1 MAKICIPNE
10 TRRGV
15 LHLIL
20 VINRLI
26 IMDSFSSLETSLGEM
41 SVFSQELLAIA
52 LSSSV
57 NILAGLGT
65 IIIGFWLSSK
75 ASSMVRKQMSTLRRV
90 DKTLAPILAS
100 IIRYAGF
107 ILTLVVALGQ
117 FGVQTTSIIAVLGA
131 AGLAIGLAL
140 QGTLSNVASGIMLLL
155 LRPFSVG
162 DWIETNSISGTVREI
177 GLFATQIDTFD
188 NIYITVPNSSIWSA
202 TIINNSR
209 HQIRRMDLDIGIGY
223 NSDLNKVEKA
233 LITLTKDKRIL
244 SDPEPQ
250 FLVVDYAD
258 SAILVRLRL
267 YAQYEDFFALNW
279 DLKRRLK
286 PLLDAHNIE
295 IPFPQRVVHH
305 LGTDSE
311 TGS

>member
-1 MAKICIPNE
+1 
-10 TRRGV
+10 
-15 LHLIL
+15 
-20 VINRLI
+20 
-26 IMDSFSSLETSLGEM
+26 MDSFSSLETSLGEM

-52 LSSSV
+52 MSSSV

-65 IIIGFWLSSK
+65 FIIGFWLSSK
-75 ASSMVRKQMSTLRRV
+75 ASSMVLKQMSTLQRV

-233 LITLTKDKRIL
+233 LTTLTEDKRIL

-250 FLVVDYAD
+250 FLVVEYAD
-258 SAILVRLRL
+258 SAILVRLRI

-305 LGTDSE
+305 LETDSQ

>member
-1 MAKICIPNE
+1 
-10 TRRGV
+10 
-15 LHLIL
+15 
-20 VINRLI
+20 
-26 IMDSFSSLETSLGEM
+26 MDSFSSLETSLGEM

-75 ASSMVRKQMSTLRRV
+75 AASIVRKQMSTLQRV

-100 IIRYAGF
+100 IIRYTGF

-209 HQIRRMDLDIGIGY
+209 HHIRRMDLDIGIGY
-223 NSDLNKVEKA
+223 NSDLNEVEKA

-295 IPFPQRVVHH
+295 IPFPQRVVHY
-305 LGTDSE
+305 LGKDSE
-311 TGS
+311 TG

>member
-1 MAKICIPNE
+1 
-10 TRRGV
+10 
-15 LHLIL
+15 
-20 VINRLI
+20 
-26 IMDSFSSLETSLGEM
+26 MDSFSSLETSLGEM

-75 ASSMVRKQMSTLRRV
+75 ASSMVRKQMSTLQRV
-90 DKTLAPILAS
+90 DKTLTPILAS

-223 NSDLNKVEKA
+223 NSDLNEVEKA

>member
-1 MAKICIPNE
+1 MN
-10 TRRGV
+10 
-15 LHLIL
+15 
-20 VINRLI
+20 
-26 IMDSFSSLETSLGEM
+26 SFSSLEASLGEM

-75 ASSMVRKQMSTLRRV
+75 ASSIVRKQMSTLQRV

-233 LITLTKDKRIL
+233 LMTLTKDKRIL

>member
-1 MAKICIPNE
+1 
-10 TRRGV
+10 
-15 LHLIL
+15 
-20 VINRLI
+20 
-26 IMDSFSSLETSLGEM
+26 MDSFSSLGEM

-75 ASSMVRKQMSTLRRV
+75 ASSIVRKQMSTLQRV

-223 NSDLNKVEKA
+223 NSDLNEVEKA

-305 LGTDSE
+305 LGPDSK
-311 TGS
+311 TGSEDNLM

>member
-1 MAKICIPNE
+1 
-10 TRRGV
+10 
-15 LHLIL
+15 
-20 VINRLI
+20 
-26 IMDSFSSLETSLGEM
+26 MDSFSSLETSLGEM

-52 LSSSV
+52 MSSSV

-75 ASSMVRKQMSTLRRV
+75 ASRIVRKQMSTLQRV
-90 DKTLAPILAS
+90 DKTLTPILAS

-162 DWIETNSISGTVREI
+162 DWVETNSISGTVREI

-223 NSDLNKVEKA
+223 NSDLNEVEKA
-233 LITLTKDKRIL
+233 FITLTKDKRIL

-305 LGTDSE
+305 LGTDPK

>member
-1 MAKICIPNE
+1 
-10 TRRGV
+10 
-15 LHLIL
+15 
-20 VINRLI
+20 
-26 IMDSFSSLETSLGEM
+26 MDSFSSLETSLGEM

-75 ASSMVRKQMSTLRRV
+75 ASSMVRKRISTLQRV
-90 DKTLAPILAS
+90 DKTLTPILAS

-250 FLVVDYAD
+250 FLVVDYGD

>member
-1 MAKICIPNE
+1 
-10 TRRGV
+10 
-15 LHLIL
+15 
-20 VINRLI
+20 
-26 IMDSFSSLETSLGEM
+26 
-41 SVFSQELLAIA
+41 
-52 LSSSV
+52 
-57 NILAGLGT
+57 
-65 IIIGFWLSSK
+65 
-75 ASSMVRKQMSTLRRV
+75 MVRKQMSTLQRV
-90 DKTLAPILAS
+90 DKTLTPILAS

-223 NSDLNKVEKA
+223 NSDLNEVEKA

>member
-1 MAKICIPNE
+1 MQD
-10 TRRGV
+10 
-15 LHLIL
+15 LFL
-20 VINRLI
+20 
-26 IMDSFSSLETSLGEM
+26 
-41 SVFSQELLAIA
+41 QW
-52 LSSSV
+52 
-57 NILAGLGT
+57 
-65 IIIGFWLSSK
+65 WL
-75 ASSMVRKQMSTLRRV
+75 
-90 DKTLAPILAS
+90 
-100 IIRYAGF
+100 
-107 ILTLVVALGQ
+107 LGQ

-188 NIYITVPNSSIWSA
+188 NVYITVPNSSIWSE

-209 HQIRRMDLDIGIGY
+209 HRIRRMDVDIGIGY
-223 NSDLNKVEKA
+223 TSDLNEVEKA
-233 LITLTKDKRIL
+233 LMTLATDKRIL
-244 SDPEPQ
+244 LDPEPQ

-258 SAILVRLRL
+258 SAIVVRLRL
-267 YAQYEDFFALNW
+267 YAQYENFFALNW

-305 LGTDSE
+305 LGTDSRTE
-311 TGS
+311 S

>member
-1 MAKICIPNE
+1 MN
-10 TRRGV
+10 
-15 LHLIL
+15 
-20 VINRLI
+20 
-26 IMDSFSSLETSLGEM
+26 SFSSLEASLGEM

-75 ASSMVRKQMSTLRRV
+75 ASSMVRKQMSTLQRV

-223 NSDLNKVEKA
+223 NSDLNEVEKA
-233 LITLTKDKRIL
+233 LITLTEDKRIL

-267 YAQYEDFFALNW
+267 YAQYDDFFALNW

-305 LGTDSE
+305 LETDSE

>member
-1 MAKICIPNE
+1 MN
-10 TRRGV
+10 
-15 LHLIL
+15 
-20 VINRLI
+20 
-26 IMDSFSSLETSLGEM
+26 SFSSLETSLGEM

-75 ASSMVRKQMSTLRRV
+75 ASSVVRKQMSTLQRV

-223 NSDLNKVEKA
+223 NSDLNEVEKA

-267 YAQYEDFFALNW
+267 YAQYEEFFALNW

-286 PLLDAHNIE
+286 PLLDANNIE

-305 LGTDSE
+305 LRTDSE

>member
-1 MAKICIPNE
+1 
-10 TRRGV
+10 
-15 LHLIL
+15 
-20 VINRLI
+20 
-26 IMDSFSSLETSLGEM
+26 MDSFSSLETSLGEM

-75 ASSMVRKQMSTLRRV
+75 ASSMVRKQMSTLQRV
-90 DKTLAPILAS
+90 DKTLTPILAS

-162 DWIETNSISGTVREI
+162 DWIETNSISGTVQEI

-233 LITLTKDKRIL
+233 LMSLTKDKRIL

>member
-1 MAKICIPNE
+1 
-10 TRRGV
+10 
-15 LHLIL
+15 
-20 VINRLI
+20 
-26 IMDSFSSLETSLGEM
+26 MDSFSSLETSLGEM

-75 ASSMVRKQMSTLRRV
+75 ASSIVRKQMSTLQRV

-223 NSDLNKVEKA
+223 NSDLNEVEKA
-233 LITLTKDKRIL
+233 LITLTEDKRIL
-244 SDPEPQ
+244 SDPKPQ

-295 IPFPQRVVHH
+295 IPFPQRVVHY

>member
-1 MAKICIPNE
+1 
-10 TRRGV
+10 
-15 LHLIL
+15 
-20 VINRLI
+20 
-26 IMDSFSSLETSLGEM
+26 MDSFSSLETSLGEM
-41 SVFSQELLAIA
+41 SLLSQELLAIA

-57 NILAGLGT
+57 NVFAGLGT

-75 ASSMVRKQMSTLRRV
+75 ASSMVSKQMSTLQRV

-107 ILTLVVALGQ
+107 ILTMVVALGQ

-188 NIYITVPNSSIWSA
+188 NVYITVPNSSIWSE

-209 HQIRRMDLDIGIGY
+209 HHIRRMDVDIGIGY
-223 NSDLNKVEKA
+223 TSDLNEVEKA
-233 LITLTKDKRIL
+233 LMTLATDERIL
-244 SDPEPQ
+244 RDPEPQ

-258 SAILVRLRL
+258 SAIVVRLRL
-267 YAQYEDFFALNW
+267 YAQYENFFALNW

-295 IPFPQRVVHH
+295 IPFPQRVIHH
-305 LGTDSE
+305 LE
-311 TGS
+311 TNSKTES

>member
-1 MAKICIPNE
+1 MN
-10 TRRGV
+10 
-15 LHLIL
+15 
-20 VINRLI
+20 
-26 IMDSFSSLETSLGEM
+26 SFSSLEASLGEM

-75 ASSMVRKQMSTLRRV
+75 ASSMVRKQMSTLQRV

-223 NSDLNKVEKA
+223 NSDLNEVEKA

>member
-1 MAKICIPNE
+1 MN
-10 TRRGV
+10 
-15 LHLIL
+15 
-20 VINRLI
+20 
-26 IMDSFSSLETSLGEM
+26 SFSSLETSLGEM

-75 ASSMVRKQMSTLRRV
+75 ASSIVRKQMSTLQRV

-162 DWIETNSISGTVREI
+162 DWIETNSISGTVQEI

-188 NIYITVPNSSIWSA
+188 NVYISVPNSSIWSA
-202 TIINNSR
+202 IIVNNSR
-209 HQIRRMDLDIGIGY
+209 HPVRRMDVDIAIGY
-223 NSDLNKVEKA
+223 DSDLDKVEKA
-233 LITLTKDKRIL
+233 LMMLTEDQRVL
-244 SDPEPQ
+244 PEPPPQ
-250 FLVVDYAD
+250 FLVVDYAE
-258 SAILVRLRL
+258 SAIVVRLRL
-267 YAQYEDFFALNW
+267 YAQFEDFFALNW
-279 DLKRRLK
+279 ELKRRLK
-286 PLLDAHNIE
+286 PILDAHDIE

-305 LGTDSE
+305 VGRDAEAGSSE
-311 TGS
+311 

>member
-1 MAKICIPNE
+1 
-10 TRRGV
+10 
-15 LHLIL
+15 
-20 VINRLI
+20 
-26 IMDSFSSLETSLGEM
+26 MDSFSSLETSLGEM

-52 LSSSV
+52 LNSSV

-75 ASSMVRKQMSTLRRV
+75 ASSIVRKQMSTLQRV

-162 DWIETNSISGTVREI
+162 DWIETNNISGTVREI

-223 NSDLNKVEKA
+223 NSDLNEVEKA

-286 PLLDAHNIE
+286 PLLDANNIE

>member
-1 MAKICIPNE
+1 
-10 TRRGV
+10 
-15 LHLIL
+15 
-20 VINRLI
+20 
-26 IMDSFSSLETSLGEM
+26 MDSFSSLETSLGEM

-75 ASSMVRKQMSTLRRV
+75 ASSMVRKQMSTLQRV
-90 DKTLAPILAS
+90 DKTLTPILAS
-100 IIRYAGF
+100 TIRYAGF

-223 NSDLNKVEKA
+223 NSDLNEVEKA

>member
-1 MAKICIPNE
+1 
-10 TRRGV
+10 
-15 LHLIL
+15 
-20 VINRLI
+20 
-26 IMDSFSSLETSLGEM
+26 MDSFSSLETSLGEM
-41 SVFSQELLAIA
+41 SVFSQEILAIA

-57 NILAGLGT
+57 NILAGSGT

-75 ASSMVRKQMSTLRRV
+75 ASSMVRKQMSTLQRV
-90 DKTLAPILAS
+90 DKTLTPILAS
-100 IIRYAGF
+100 TIRYAGF

-223 NSDLNKVEKA
+223 NSDLNEVEKA

>member
-1 MAKICIPNE
+1 
-10 TRRGV
+10 
-15 LHLIL
+15 
-20 VINRLI
+20 
-26 IMDSFSSLETSLGEM
+26 MDSFSSLETSLGEM
-41 SVFSQELLAIA
+41 SLFSQEILAIA

-75 ASSMVRKQMSTLRRV
+75 ASSIVRKQMSTLQRV

-188 NIYITVPNSSIWSA
+188 NIYITMPNSSIWSA

>member
-1 MAKICIPNE
+1 
-10 TRRGV
+10 
-15 LHLIL
+15 
-20 VINRLI
+20 
-26 IMDSFSSLETSLGEM
+26 MDSFSSLETSLGEM
-41 SVFSQELLAIA
+41 SVLSQEILAIA

-75 ASSMVRKQMSTLRRV
+75 ASSMVRKQMSTLQRV

-233 LITLTKDKRIL
+233 LITLTEDKRIL

>member
-1 MAKICIPNE
+1 
-10 TRRGV
+10 
-15 LHLIL
+15 
-20 VINRLI
+20 
-26 IMDSFSSLETSLGEM
+26 MDSFSSLETSLGEM

-75 ASSMVRKQMSTLRRV
+75 ASSMVRKQMSTLQRV

-100 IIRYAGF
+100 TIRYAGF

-162 DWIETNSISGTVREI
+162 DWIETNSISGTVQEI

-202 TIINNSR
+202 TIVNNSR

-223 NSDLNKVEKA
+223 NSDLNKVEEA

-305 LGTDSE
+305 LRSDSE

>member
-1 MAKICIPNE
+1 
-10 TRRGV
+10 
-15 LHLIL
+15 
-20 VINRLI
+20 
-26 IMDSFSSLETSLGEM
+26 MDTFSAFETSLGEM
-41 SVFSQELLAIA
+41 SLLSQELFAIA
-52 LSSSV
+52 LNSSV
-57 NILAGLGT
+57 NVLAGVGT
-65 IIIGFWLSSK
+65 IIIGFWLSGK
-75 ASSMVRKQMSTLRRV
+75 ASGMVRKRMSTLPRA
-90 DKTLAPILAS
+90 DKTLIPILAS

-177 GLFATQIDTFD
+177 GLFSTQIDTFE
-188 NIYITVPNSSIWSA
+188 NVFISVPNSSIWSS
-202 TIINNSR
+202 TIVNNSR
-209 HQIRRMDLDIGIGY
+209 HNVRRMDIDIGVGYDSDLDI
-223 NSDLNKVEKA
+223 VETA
-233 LITLTKDKRIL
+233 LLSLSEDERVL
-244 SDPEPQ
+244 SDPEPI

-267 YAQYEDFFALNW
+267 YARYDNFFALNW

-286 PLLDAHNIE
+286 PLLDEHKIE

-305 LGTDSE
+305 LGSASE
-311 TGS
+311 DLS

>member
-1 MAKICIPNE
+1 MN
-10 TRRGV
+10 
-15 LHLIL
+15 
-20 VINRLI
+20 
-26 IMDSFSSLETSLGEM
+26 SFSSLEASLGEM

-75 ASSMVRKQMSTLRRV
+75 ASSIVRKQMSTLQRV

-223 NSDLNKVEKA
+223 NSDLNDVEKA
-233 LITLTKDKRIL
+233 LITLTEDKRIL

-267 YAQYEDFFALNW
+267 YAQYDDFFALNW

>member
-1 MAKICIPNE
+1 
-10 TRRGV
+10 
-15 LHLIL
+15 
-20 VINRLI
+20 
-26 IMDSFSSLETSLGEM
+26 MDSFSSLETSLGEM
-41 SVFSQELLAIA
+41 SLLSQELLAIA

-57 NILAGLGT
+57 NVLAGLGT

-75 ASSMVRKQMSTLRRV
+75 ASSMVSKQMSTLQRV

-107 ILTLVVALGQ
+107 ILTMVVALGQ

-188 NIYITVPNSSIWSA
+188 NIYITVPNSSIWSE

-209 HQIRRMDLDIGIGY
+209 HHIRRMDVDIGIGY
-223 NSDLNKVEKA
+223 TSDLNEVEKA
-233 LITLTKDKRIL
+233 LMTLATDKRIL
-244 SDPEPQ
+244 LDPKPQ

-258 SAILVRLRL
+258 SAIVVRLRL
-267 YAQYEDFFALNW
+267 YAQYENFFALNW

-305 LGTDSE
+305 LGTDSKTE
-311 TGS
+311 S

>member
-1 MAKICIPNE
+1 
-10 TRRGV
+10 
-15 LHLIL
+15 
-20 VINRLI
+20 
-26 IMDSFSSLETSLGEM
+26 MDSFSSLETSLGEM

-75 ASSMVRKQMSTLRRV
+75 ASSIVRKQMSTLQRV

-286 PLLDAHNIE
+286 PLLDSHNIE

>member
-1 MAKICIPNE
+1 MN
-10 TRRGV
+10 
-15 LHLIL
+15 
-20 VINRLI
+20 
-26 IMDSFSSLETSLGEM
+26 SFSSLEASLGEM

-75 ASSMVRKQMSTLRRV
+75 ASSIVRKQMSTLQRV

-223 NSDLNKVEKA
+223 NSDLNKVEEA

>member
-1 MAKICIPNE
+1 
-10 TRRGV
+10 
-15 LHLIL
+15 
-20 VINRLI
+20 
-26 IMDSFSSLETSLGEM
+26 MDSFSSLETSLDEM

-75 ASSMVRKQMSTLRRV
+75 ASGMVRKQMSTLQRV

-223 NSDLNKVEKA
+223 NSDLNEVEKA

-244 SDPEPQ
+244 SNPEPQ

-267 YAQYEDFFALNW
+267 YAQYEEFFALNW

-305 LGTDSE
+305 LGTDPE

>member
-1 MAKICIPNE
+1 
-10 TRRGV
+10 
-15 LHLIL
+15 
-20 VINRLI
+20 
-26 IMDSFSSLETSLGEM
+26 MDSFSSLETSLGEM

-75 ASSMVRKQMSTLRRV
+75 ASSMVRKQMSTLQRV

-100 IIRYAGF
+100 TIRYAGF

-223 NSDLNKVEKA
+223 NSDLNEVEKA
-233 LITLTKDKRIL
+233 LMTLTKDKRIL

-267 YAQYEDFFALNW
+267 YAQYDDFFALNW

>member
-1 MAKICIPNE
+1 MN
-10 TRRGV
+10 
-15 LHLIL
+15 
-20 VINRLI
+20 
-26 IMDSFSSLETSLGEM
+26 SFSSLEASLGDM

-57 NILAGLGT
+57 NILSGLGT

-75 ASSMVRKQMSTLRRV
+75 ASSMVRKQMSTLQRV

-140 QGTLSNVASGIMLLL
+140 QGTLANVASGIMLLL

-223 NSDLNKVEKA
+223 NSDLNEVEKA